1 MLTVDFAVIRRLLLL
16 LLHDD
21 VEVNMN
27 PIFISVDGM
36 ATPWLCRKRDQR
48 IGVLS
53 GFWRHFCRKASVL
66 VRFPERKDVCVVVSG
81 QEILF
86 CCFCFSICFLVCFRV
101 ACDCAYRP
109 RTGSV
114 GIPACEPGI
123 VAATAQ
129 IVWTKY
135 SY

>member
-53 GFWRHFCRKASVL
+53 GFWRHFCRKASCFGKIPGVNGVIDGVRHYFRLSLRRNSRL
-66 VRFPERKDVCVVVSG
+66 VVYFRAS
-81 QEILF
+81 
-86 CCFCFSICFLVCFRV
+86 FSSRICDLW
-101 ACDCAYRP
+101 
-109 RTGSV
+109 
-114 GIPACEPGI
+114 I
-123 VAATAQ
+123 
-129 IVWTKY
+129 
-135 SY
+135 